1 MRVQYVAWTTFHLQ
15 IVIIFLKEAK
25 IETYLFHLAE
35 HFLFGFPDAIWS
47 SKQYIVF
54 ENYSFI
60 SVKMS

>member
-1 MRVQYVAWTTFHLQ
+1 MRVQYVAWTNFHLQ

-35 HFLFGFPDAIWS
+35 HLFGFPDAIWS
-47 SKQYIVF
+47 SEQYIVF